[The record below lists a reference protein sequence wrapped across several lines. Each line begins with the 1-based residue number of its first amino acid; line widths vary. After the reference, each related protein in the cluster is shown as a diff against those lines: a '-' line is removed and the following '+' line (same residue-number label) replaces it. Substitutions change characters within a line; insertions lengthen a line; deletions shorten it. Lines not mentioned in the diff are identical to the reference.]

1 MGTGGIQMRTDL
13 SAGTTI
19 SQVIG
24 LVIAMMA
31 FLIGLSFLLSFPVML
46 LWNGC
51 LVPAVAGVS
60 EIGWLQAWGLSILLG
75 MLFKSNSTQQSK

>member
-1 MGTGGIQMRTDL
+1 MRTYT
-13 SAGTTI
+13 STGTTLAAM
-19 SQVIG
+19 IG
-24 LVIAMMA
+24 LVVTMIA

-51 LVPAVAGVS
+51 LVPAVTGVS

-75 MLFKSNSTQQSK
+75 MLFKSNTTQQSK